1 MIEEVNGTLILR
13 DGISTL
19 EIHYTG
25 LVYMD
30 DDYSEVKMKLTPE
43 QMEALRNYLNESTVI
58 VD

>member
-43 QMEALRNYLNESTVI
+43 QMDALKNFLTK
-58 VD
+58 